1 MPDWIGS
8 HVRSFSY
15 LGSVPAIVVPDNIK
29 SGVHLAHRYEP
40 ELNPTYAEM
49 AEPYQKADTR
59 GRLLGPKFG
68 YPAFSG
74 LLSVRYRPKADTRI
88 PSTNPVN
95 AVALTAATT
104 LLQTELVSLCKRR
117 YHSR

>member
-1 MPDWIGS
+1 MPDWLGS
-8 HVRSFSY
+8 HLRSFSY

-68 YPAFSG
+68 YPAFFG
-74 LLSVRYRPKADTRI
+74 LLSDRFRPKAD
-88 PSTNPVN
+88 SCN
-95 AVALTAATT
+95 AADLG
-104 LLQTELVSLCKRR
+104 
-117 YHSR
+117 

>member
-1 MPDWIGS
+1 LPDWIGS

-49 AEPYQKADTR
+49 PQ
-59 GRLLGPKFG
+59 
-68 YPAFSG
+68 
-74 LLSVRYRPKADTRI
+74 
-88 PSTNPVN
+88 
-95 AVALTAATT
+95 
-104 LLQTELVSLCKRR
+104 
-117 YHSR
+117 H